1 MPESMEASLVR
12 IHTADGSVIG
22 AGFLVGERQVLT
34 CAHVITQA
42 LDLAN
47 ALADPPLSTVVL
59 DFPLLAPQ
67 KWLRARIVLWCPVL
81 DDSSSDIAGLELL
94 DDPPPGA
101 EVVRFAPAEDVWE
114 HSFRAFGFPAGHD
127 DGVWATGRL
136 LGRQATNWIHIEDVK
151 TEGFAVMPG
160 FSGGPVWD
168 TLLQGVVGMVVASS
182 RRADTKTAFVIP
194 LDVLVA
200 TWPLVGPVTRQTRP
214 SRQVKEHLRL
224 TDLYQRR
231 LILVWTDEDEGT
243 PSSLASWRDT
253 VLVDARTLSYETTLA
268 TIEAALRQS
277 RSLSGLLGPP
287 VAPPEHEPR
296 NPYKGLF
303 AFTEHDT
310 GDFFGRDTLIDAL
323 ATTVETLH
331 THEQQEAQSACL
343 LAVIGPSGSGKS
355 SVVMAGLLPCLHS
368 GRVVDSK
375 AWIYL
380 DPMFP
385 GAHPLENL
393 AVTLARQF
401 PSRSVISLRDDLASD
416 SVRALHLLAAQ
427 LVPKTQS
434 KVVLIVDQFEEVFT
448 LTSSEEERQHFFDLL
463 ITAAT
468 EPHSPLVLILTLR
481 ADFSGRLMQYSELYR
496 LIDQSHVSILPMQID
511 ELRSVIEQPA
521 ALPDV
526 QLTFEGSLVGD
537 LLFEMQGQAGALPL
551 LQFTLNQ
558 LFERRNDRQLTLQAY
573 HAMGGVKGALS
584 QHAEQI
590 YQELPS
596 EEHRT
601 LARALFLRLI
611 DPGITEQETTRRRA
625 ALSEFELPDAAQ
637 TRRMH
642 ETLERFVKARLLT
655 TNQMG
660 EQMTI
665 EVSHEAVIREWKR
678 LADWLREAREDI
690 HFQQAFSEDV
700 TEWTQRGRPTDRLY
714 RGSQLA
720 EIQMW
725 AQRNMPS
732 QNEAVFLQASVAE
745 EEQKKRQEQ
754 ERQKRE
760 LTLQRRVVSRQ
771 RWLVIVL
778 SLFSVA
784 MIILTLVANAFRL
797 QAVGEATSALLQARI
812 ALSHALS
819 ANARFALSQNELDQ
833 TLLLSVKA
841 LQTANNYEARS
852 SLLQALEYSPHI
864 NTMLRTDLPN
874 TISTLEFTSL
884 KDIFVSANDNEVYIW
899 DVSAKGYYSWPLI
912 SQTYGADIISVA
924 ASPTEPILA
933 TVGEAG
939 VWLWDIRTEGQV
951 AQLEGKINNLPADAP
966 HLRLL
971 PGVEMARWWPLA
983 DANNILIAT
992 TVLLRRFRC
1001 GMWYQSSDTVIPCL
1015 FLEK

>member
-200 TWPLVGPVTRQTRP
+200 TWPLVGPVTRPRIFLSAAPADIAFAKRLHADLEAHGVVVWDGQTDPAGTTMDAPMRVQQVIRAAQAVVLVASRQTRP

-625 ALSEFELPDAAQ
+625 ASRSSSCQMLLRPGAC
-637 TRRMH
+637 TRRLKGLSRH
-642 ETLERFVKARLLT
+642 GCSLR
-655 TNQMG
+655 
-660 EQMTI
+660 
-665 EVSHEAVIREWKR
+665 IR
-678 LADWLREAREDI
+678 
-690 HFQQAFSEDV
+690 
-700 TEWTQRGRPTDRLY
+700 
-714 RGSQLA
+714 
-720 EIQMW
+720 W
-725 AQRNMPS
+725 A
-732 QNEAVFLQASVAE
+732 
-745 EEQKKRQEQ
+745 
-754 ERQKRE
+754 
-760 LTLQRRVVSRQ
+760 SR
-771 RWLVIVL
+771 
-778 SLFSVA
+778 
-784 MIILTLVANAFRL
+784 
-797 QAVGEATSALLQARI
+797 
-812 ALSHALS
+812 
-819 ANARFALSQNELDQ
+819 
-833 TLLLSVKA
+833 
-841 LQTANNYEARS
+841 
-852 SLLQALEYSPHI
+852 
-864 NTMLRTDLPN
+864 
-874 TISTLEFTSL
+874 
-884 KDIFVSANDNEVYIW
+884 
-899 DVSAKGYYSWPLI
+899 
-912 SQTYGADIISVA
+912 
-924 ASPTEPILA
+924 
-933 TVGEAG
+933 
-939 VWLWDIRTEGQV
+939 
-951 AQLEGKINNLPADAP
+951 
-966 HLRLL
+966 
-971 PGVEMARWWPLA
+971 
-983 DANNILIAT
+983 
-992 TVLLRRFRC
+992 
-1001 GMWYQSSDTVIPCL
+1001 
-1015 FLEK
+1015 